1 MFHVSP
7 DQIIVLGFLAL
18 LAWAA
23 CNDAVEF
30 KIPNSVSLGIAA
42 LYPLYVVTAAAPVAW
57 IQGLAVALVIFAIGL
72 GLYAGGVTGGGD
84 VKMLSAA
91 ALWAGPKMILPM
103 LVVMSLTGGAMALL
117 FIAAGWFARRR
128 AAVGVDASL
137 TAAAYAA
144 PARLPYGVA
153 IAAGASL
160 VGLRL
165 VSG

>member
-18 LAWAA
+18 IAWAA

-30 KIPNSVSLGIAA
+30 KIPNSVSIGIVA
-42 LYPLYVVTAAAPVAW
+42 LYPLYAATAAAPVAW
-57 IQGLAVALVIFAIGL
+57 VQGLAVAIVIFAIGL
-72 GLYAGGVTGGGD
+72 GLFAGGIAGGGD
-84 VKMLSAA
+84 VKMLSAV
-91 ALWAGPKMILPM
+91 ALWAGPKMIFPM
-103 LVVMSLTGGAMALL
+103 LLVMSLTGGAMALL
-117 FIAAGWFARRR
+117 FLAAGWLGRRR
-128 AAVGVDASL
+128 AAAGIDVSL